1 MNRADIEGVIKGAVG
16 NPTSGA
22 VADAIPAIV
31 DAIDKRLN
39 GKPAKADTRV
49 VAAEETR

>member
-1 MNRADIEGVIKGAVG
+1 MNRAEIEATIKGAVG
-16 NPTSGA
+16 DPTSGA

-31 DAIDKRLN
+31 HALDSKLN
-39 GKPAKADTRV
+39 GKPGKTDTRV